1 MSDLNSVFNVDCGW
15 PNGSAMEH
23 SLPPL
28 EGEIQEA
35 GTIVTLSTTQLL
47 SAAVLRIVDDSL
59 TTAPTLTAGDAG
71 KAYHVA
77 GLGGAWGGFAIGD
90 IVEWD
95 GTAWDLV
102 VAGAAGK
109 PPNGVRAV
117 VVEAS
122 AAGSFAGAEEQ
133 VWAYSTVTSTWT
145 AATAAP
151 ADGQKIDI
159 SGTADLYGGKRFVYE
174 GLHPAGAWVEFAA
187 SRGVICAYWA
197 KATSL
202 AVANPKQSMW
212 VINEGN
218 KADIE
223 TDGEFTDNLTA
234 LKIAS
239 GVVFKVKTAVADT
252 LAPGDYVEANAGLIV
267 KCNGTN
273 HAIGQVQYSNGV
285 AGAGGMVIV
294 TGIFSDVNHVIL

>member
-1 MSDLNSVFNVDCGW
+1 MSDLNSVFNVDYGW
-15 PNGSAMEH
+15 PYGSALEH
-23 SLPPL
+23 SLPPKL
-28 EGEIQEA
+28 GETQEA
-35 GTIVTLSTTQLL
+35 GTIVTLGTDQLL

-59 TTAPTLTAGDAG
+59 SAAPTLAASDAG

-77 GLGGAWGGFAIGD
+77 GTGGAWSSFAIGD

-95 GTAWDLV
+95 GTAWNLA
-102 VAGAAGK
+102 VAGSAGK
-109 PPNGVRAV
+109 PPDGVRAV
-117 VVEAS
+117 VVEAG

-133 VWAYSTVTSTWT
+133 VWAYSTGTSAW
-145 AATAAP
+145 AVATAAP

-159 SGTADLYGGKRFVYE
+159 SSASSIYGGKRFVYE
-174 GLHPAGAWVEFAA
+174 GTHPTGAWLEFAA
-187 SRGVICAYWA
+187 SRGPIRAYWT
-197 KATSL
+197 KATST

-212 VINEGN
+212 IICEGN

-223 TDGEFTDNLTA
+223 TDGEFTNNLTA

-252 LAPGDYVEANAGLIV
+252 LVPGDYVEANAGLVV

-285 AGAGGMVIV
+285 AGASGVVIV
-294 TGIFSDVNHVIL
+294 TGI